1 MRYLLRALLLA
12 LPLLAVPAKAQA
24 NGECACSIAKC
35 FCAKF
40 RSLAW
45 PCCYTD
51 WGGLGTCGPAGC
63 GGGGGGCGGGCVG
76 PWYTYWPYDNHFITP
91 AHPEFPYWPQAMGPV
106 IPGGNLNAP
115 PHLPNTSYHN
125 PGFGGGYGTGV
136 YTPVS
141 YPSYWYGR

>member
-1 MRYLLRALLLA
+1 MRYLTRAILLA
-12 LPLLAVPAKAQA
+12 LPLLAVPARANA
-24 NGECACSIAKC
+24 NGEVACSIASC
-35 FCAKF
+35 FCNKF

-51 WGGLGTCGPAGC
+51 WGGMGTCGPAGC
-63 GGGGGGCGGGCVG
+63 GGPGCGGCNVG
-76 PWYTYWPYDNHFITP
+76 PWYTYWPNEAHFNTP

-115 PHLPNTSYHN
+115 PALPPAAHYQPN
-125 PGFGGGYGTGV
+125 FGGYGTGV
-136 YTPVS
+136 YQPVS

>member
-12 LPLLAVPAKAQA
+12 LPLLAVPAQAHA

-35 FCAKF
+35 LSAKF

-51 WGGLGTCGPAGC
+51 WGAIGSCGPGGC
-63 GGGGGGCGGGCVG
+63 GGGGCGGGGCVG

-125 PGFGGGYGTGV
+125 PGFGGYGTGV